1 MSTLSMRF
9 SVHEAPSL
17 SRHLSSPGLS
27 FGMNESR
34 PFLSA
39 RAFLGVERSVLGRKW
54 LARVDAQG
62 EAHAQAIAQLHGT
75 GDLLSRV
82 LAGRGVTPEAAGD
95 YLDPTLRKLLPDPCV
110 LQDMEAAA
118 SRLARA
124 VVRREKIA
132 IFGDYDVDG
141 ACSAALLAD
150 YFKACGIPH
159 AIHIPDRIIEGY
171 GPNNKAI
178 ESLAAEG
185 AKLLITV
192 DCGTASHAP
201 LAEAERLGLSPIVL
215 DHHQAPEMLPRA
227 LIVNPNRQDDLSGQ
241 GQLCA
246 AGIVF
251 LTLVATQRLLRESG
265 FFSSRRPE
273 PDLLASLD
281 LVALATIAD
290 VVPLRGLN
298 RAFVTKGLAL
308 MQARGRVGLKSLL
321 DVAGLSGPPT
331 PYHLGF
337 LIGPRINAG
346 GRIGDAALGARLL
359 SLTDPLEARQI
370 AETLDEL
377 NRARRNLEQATLA
390 AAEVEVL
397 ADPALDRRAAIV
409 ASGVGWH
416 PGVAGL
422 IAARLKE
429 KFRRPAFA
437 IAFDEKDRGLGSGR
451 SIAGV
456 DLGRT
461 VRAAQEAGLLIKG
474 GGHAMA
480 AGCTLARERLDDFK
494 DFLEAHLA
502 EAVAIARADEALLID
517 AALSASAA
525 KPDLT
530 QSLARGG
537 PYGAGNPEPVI
548 VLPAHRLVE
557 VVPAGDEHLRLR
569 AEAADGSRIEGIAF
583 RAPATQ
589 IGAALRASI
598 GGLIHL
604 AGTLSLDSYGGR
616 ERVQLRLIDLAP
628 I

>member
-1 MSTLSMRF
+1 
-9 SVHEAPSL
+9 
-17 SRHLSSPGLS
+17 
-27 FGMNESR
+27 MNESR